1 MCELG
6 AVMCL
11 KWFKSEMWC
20 AAKRVD
26 WHLCLLKSI
35 TWTTKHRQRQNTPL
49 QNAAV
54 LFFNPMCSSPL
65 KLVWCN
71 KARGYKT
78 NKNFLWFDTQKF
90 RQGWFFFFFFWFGTK
105 PFPRILPALTFY
117 AVWFLGPRNLLG
129 TDWMRW
135 CLQSPPV
142 VKFSFIVEFQG
153 CLKDPEPPL

>member
-20 AAKRVD
+20 VAKRVD

-35 TWTTKHRQRQNTPL
+35 TWTTKHRQRQSSPL

-54 LFFNPMCSSPL
+54 LFFNPMCSAPL

-78 NKNFLWFDTQKF
+78 NKNLLWFNTQKF
-90 RQGWFFFFFFWFGTK
+90 RQGWFFFFFWLGVKALPQNSPCPDILEGYLLLKNYCILKLCSNVYELRYKF
-105 PFPRILPALTFY
+105 RI
-117 AVWFLGPRNLLG
+117 
-129 TDWMRW
+129 
-135 CLQSPPV
+135 
-142 VKFSFIVEFQG
+142 I
-153 CLKDPEPPL
+153 

>member
-90 RQGWFFFFFFWFGTK
+90 RQGWFFFFFFGLVQNLSQEFSLLWHSM
-105 PFPRILPALTFY
+105 RIFTSE
-117 AVWFLGPRNLLG
+117 NLHLKL
-129 TDWMRW
+129 
-135 CLQSPPV
+135 CSYV
-142 VKFSFIVEFQG
+142 YEFEYKFRII
-153 CLKDPEPPL
+153 

>member
-20 AAKRVD
+20 VAKRVD

-54 LFFNPMCSSPL
+54 LFFNPMCSAPL

-78 NKNFLWFDTQKF
+78 NKNLLWFNTQKF
-90 RQGWFFFFFFWFGTK
+90 RQGWLF
-105 PFPRILPALTFY
+105 
-117 AVWFLGPRNLLG
+117 
-129 TDWMRW
+129 
-135 CLQSPPV
+135 
-142 VKFSFIVEFQG
+142 FSFSFLAWGKISPTKLSLPWHSIRIFTSEKLLHFKVVFL
-153 CLKDPEPPL
+153 CLWTPI